1 MEVCMKQK
9 LSFFILTT
17 LVIGISCS
25 RDDAENTADTLLSG
39 GTTLEKANEIQFI
52 SDISWLKDYFSNLD
66 QASIPWIWGTV
77 LFTQEVGGV
86 SGVPVIFDAENPPEI
101 KVDLKIQAA
110 GSAKLANRTPVTV
123 FEKNDVILKL
133 MNITAFV
140 SLGDETTSYTKVP
153 DNIPLVGGKTVYP
166 MYFIS
171 TIDEYAWSD
180 SQSGT
185 KTAFQDALKNGDLT
199 NVISTASSDVPVPWF
214 DCETVKISMKYK
226 GNATEEGKYQIE
238 STKYLAA
245 DPKVVIKLLGQLA
258 DGAGPVITE
267 QTGYDISKIKTALES
282 LTVPD
287 CEAPDEA
294 DIALFD

>member
-1 MEVCMKQK
+1 MKPI
-9 LSFFILTT
+9 LFFSMLFFI
-17 LVIGISCS
+17 ISGFSCS
-25 RDDAENTADTLLSG
+25 QDDAEDTADTLLSG
-39 GTTLEKANEIQFI
+39 GTTLEKSNEIKFI

-86 SGVPVIFDAENPPEI
+86 SGVPVIFDAANPPEI

-110 GSAKLANRTPVTV
+110 GSAKLENRKPVTI
-123 FEKNDVILKL
+123 FEQSDVALKL

-140 SLGDETTSYTKVP
+140 TLGDDTTSYTKVP

-166 MYFIS
+166 MYFIA
-171 TIDEYAWSD
+171 TIDDYAWSEA
-180 SQSGT
+180 QSGT
-185 KTAFQDALKNGDLT
+185 KTAFQNALKNGDIASVL
-199 NVISTASSDVPVPWF
+199 STASSDVPVPWY

-226 GNATEEGKYQIE
+226 GSATEDGKYQIE

-258 DGAGPVITE
+258 EGAGPVITE
-267 QTGYDISKIKTALES
+267 QTGYDVDKIKAALEA